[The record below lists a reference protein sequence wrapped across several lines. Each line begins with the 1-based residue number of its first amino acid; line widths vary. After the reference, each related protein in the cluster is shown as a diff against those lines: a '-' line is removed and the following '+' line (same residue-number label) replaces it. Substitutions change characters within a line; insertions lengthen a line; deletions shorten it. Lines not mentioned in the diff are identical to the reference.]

1 MPAPITPWLGAPLT
15 GVPPFPYS
23 LVDMGF
29 NLGGANTALLGSR
42 ATARCAC
49 GICGRGGG
57 RIMGPRAISVAPSGR
72 PAAAPTDCK
81 EARKIAKRDGT
92 AVPQNCLGHSHG
104 GAHGGFGSTAAA
116 MHGGG

>member
-1 MPAPITPWLGAPLT
+1 MPKIMLSFRWAVKRSHSIVLT
-15 GVPPFPYS
+15 VVAATVHAAGVQ
-23 LVDMGF
+23 
-29 NLGGANTALLGSR
+29 
-42 ATARCAC
+42 
-49 GICGRGGG
+49 
-57 RIMGPRAISVAPSGR
+57 APS
-72 PAAAPTDCK
+72 PPPAAPTDCK